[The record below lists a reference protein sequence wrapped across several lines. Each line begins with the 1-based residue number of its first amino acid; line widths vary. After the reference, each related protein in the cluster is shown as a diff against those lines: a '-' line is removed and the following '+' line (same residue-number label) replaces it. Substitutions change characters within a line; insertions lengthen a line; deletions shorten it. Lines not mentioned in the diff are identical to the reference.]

1 MSSVTV
7 DFLNTAAH
15 IALFFFAMRL
25 LQMKLQANHPD
36 SDFGKALAFLFH

>member
-1 MSSVTV
+1 MSVTV

-15 IALFFFAMRL
+15 IFLFFLAMRWMQL
-25 LQMKLQANHPD
+25 KLGARSPD

>member
-15 IALFFFAMRL
+15 IFLFFLAMRWV
-25 LQMKLQANHPD
+25 QMKLAANNAD
-36 SDFGKALAFLFH
+36 SDFAKSLAYLFH